1 MKPLDYVLLALIAL
15 ALFFALRHVLR
26 RKKSGGC
33 IGCSC
38 GCGSCESCKKQ

>member
-1 MKPLDYVLLALIAL
+1 MKPLDYILLALIAL

-38 GCGSCESCKKQ
+38 GYGSCKSCKKS